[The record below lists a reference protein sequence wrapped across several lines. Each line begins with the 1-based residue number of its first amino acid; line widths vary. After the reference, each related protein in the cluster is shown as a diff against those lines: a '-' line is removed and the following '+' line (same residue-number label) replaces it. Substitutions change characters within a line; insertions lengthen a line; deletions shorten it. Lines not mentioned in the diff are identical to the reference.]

1 MACSRS
7 RGLVSE
13 APEGESVEK
22 GQVGPGRTGYGTR
35 GCALLPG
42 ECPLGERETLVWG
55 GKITSS
61 GKTWTG
67 GVQTGQQP
75 GGRRVGERQLSA
87 VPFLLSGRCPGGLM
101 TPQLKATLS

>member
-1 MACSRS
+1 MDCSRS

-42 ECPLGERETLVWG
+42 GCPLGERQTLVCG

-67 GVQTGQQP
+67 GVRTGQQP
-75 GGRRVGERQLSA
+75 GGRRVGELQLSA

-101 TPQLKATLS
+101 APQLKATLS